1 MNWWNFFDIISLTCS
16 SILTLAIL
24 TKAVETTEHLRLLA
38 AIAIFFEILKL
49 FDWLRLFDNTAFY
62 VALIMSAISDIKSF
76 VIITVIAMFLFG
88 IPMEVIAMP

>member
-1 MNWWNFFDIISLTCS
+1 MF
-16 SILTLAIL
+16 LTLAIL